1 MDILAFLIVGLFV
14 AFMFRVTIG
23 SFGLSLGLAIGV
35 TILVVIFGAY
45 FLFFASVFSL
55 AELFTAK

>member
-1 MDILAFLIVGLFV
+1 MDVLALLIVGLFI

-23 SFGLSLGLAIGV
+23 SFGLPLGFAIGIA
-35 TILVVIFGAY
+35 ILLVIFGAY